1 MFSIAINYKFMI
13 DMRKK
18 STIIINFGLKKC
30 CNFLYLFL
38 YLSDRLIISLLRLL

>member
-1 MFSIAINYKFMI
+1 MIMFMI

-18 STIIINFGLKKC
+18 EHKIINYYFKKC